1 MLRKELDQA
10 QGLTAQELLPQL
22 PSCIPPASL
31 HLLQEGTQEGGPGQ
45 GEGEQD
51 RCPRL
56 PPAPTFSLQSSG
68 HADGRTCLHHCSA
81 ACPSGLIPE
90 EGVA

>member
-56 PPAPTFSLQSSG
+56 PPHPLSHFRVQAMQMEGPVSITAALPAP
-68 HADGRTCLHHCSA
+68 
-81 ACPSGLIPE
+81 
-90 EGVA
+90 VALFQRKV